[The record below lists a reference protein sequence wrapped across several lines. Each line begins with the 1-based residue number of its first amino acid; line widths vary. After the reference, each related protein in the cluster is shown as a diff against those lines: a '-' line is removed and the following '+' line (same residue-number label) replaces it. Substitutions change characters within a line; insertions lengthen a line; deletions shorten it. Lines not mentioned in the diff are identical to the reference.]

1 MIGAPWSL
9 NKVLNIR
16 RKSARAPQFLAHWRF
31 PESPKRHASLALT
44 GRVGYEDA
52 TALRAILFEMIR
64 GDAPHHIVVEL
75 GALERID
82 TAGVAVLVEGLIA
95 ARATGQEMLLCEPS
109 STVRA
114 TFELAGLQEALRSC
128 CQCPK
133 DVQTRIE
140 DGA

>member
-1 MIGAPWSL
+1 VRYA
-9 NKVLNIR
+9 
-16 RKSARAPQFLAHWRF
+16 
-31 PESPKRHASLALT
+31 
-44 GRVGYEDA
+44 DA
-52 TALRAILFEMIR
+52 AQLRAILFEMLR
-64 GDAPHHIVVEL
+64 RDAPHHVVIEL

-109 STVRA
+109 DTVRA

-133 DVQTRIE
+133 DVESRIE
-140 DGA
+140 DDA